1 MAPNADSQTLAETHS
16 TYAWNP
22 TSEYAARTRVMRF
35 ARDHGIDDYWELVR
49 RSVDEPEWFWDAV
62 VRWLGLE
69 FTEPYRPV
77 LDVSGGIEWPIWF
90 CGGRLNAAWNCVGRW
105 ARDTPDAL
113 AISAESEDGEL
124 RRLTYAE
131 LWREVCRLAN
141 GLSSLGIEAGD
152 RVALYLPMLAEAAV
166 ASHAC
171 ALIGAV
177 QVPLFSGLAANAIAA
192 RLIDGEVKAVIC
204 DDGGLRRGQVHN
216 LKETLDNAI
225 ADLQFVER
233 VIVKQR
239 FPDRQLGDRT
249 SRDISWE
256 ELVAD
261 QPTGREPE
269 AFDSEHPH
277 CLVYTSGT
285 TGRPKGIVHATAGLL
300 VKIAAEAAFQ
310 TDVNPGDH
318 LYWVTDLGWMIAT
331 GMLVGAGANGAA
343 AVACEGLATVP
354 PDRLWAQVQRHRVT
368 ILGISPTLVRILMSF
383 GEEPVRQHDLS
394 TLRIIA
400 SSGEPWNPGPYRWL
414 SAVVGERKR
423 PIINISGG
431 TEVGT
436 CFLSPSAAIPIK
448 ECSVGGP
455 SLGMAV
461 DVIDAAGNPVRGEIG
476 ELICRKPWPAMTR
489 GIWRDR
495 ERYLD
500 AYWRQ
505 NPGVW
510 THGDLALVDEDGYW
524 FLFGRSDDTLNVAG
538 KRVGPAEL
546 ESVLVEHP
554 AVVEAGVV
562 GIPDEL
568 KGEVAWAFCVPSPQ
582 ADPSEELAAELRAL
596 VGAQLGKSYEPQRV
610 IFVSALPKT
619 RSAKIV
625 RRSMR
630 ALVLGEDP
638 GDLSS
643 LEDPGVLE
651 SVKAAVR
658 NAQRTGKR
666 NELPDRLAH

>member
-1 MAPNADSQTLAETHS
+1 MTINTDTHPS
-16 TYAWNP
+16 AKEQYPYAWQP
-22 TSEYAARTRVMRF
+22 TPEYAAATRVMRF
-35 ARDHGIDDYWELVR
+35 ARDQGIDDYQKLVR
-49 RSVDEPEWFWDAV
+49 RSAEQPEWFWDAV
-62 VRWLGLE
+62 VRWLGIE
-69 FTEPYRPV
+69 FTPHYDRV
-77 LDVSGGIEWPIWF
+77 VDISGGIEWPTWF

-105 ARDTPDAL
+105 ARDTPEAL
-113 AISAESEDGEL
+113 ALSAESEDGEL

-131 LWREVCRLAN
+131 LWAEVCRLAN
-141 GLSSLGIEAGD
+141 GLSSLGIEPGD
-152 RVALYLPMLAEAAV
+152 RVALYLPMLAEAAI

-192 RLIDGEVKAVIC
+192 RLVDGEVKAVIC
-204 DDGGLRRGQVHN
+204 GDAGLRRGQVHN
-216 LKETLDNAI
+216 LKDTLDQAI
-225 ADLQFVER
+225 ADLPFVEK
-233 VIVKQR
+233 VVVYQR
-239 FPDRQLGDRT
+239 FPDEPHGERT
-249 SRDISWE
+249 SRDVAWA

-261 QPTGREPE
+261 QPSSREPE
-269 AFDSEHPH
+269 AFDAEHPY

-285 TGRPKGIVHATAGLL
+285 TGRPKGIVHATGGLL

-331 GMLVGAGANGAA
+331 GMLIGAGANGAA
-343 AVACEGLATVP
+343 AVACEGLAAVP
-354 PDRLWAQVQRHRVT
+354 PDRLWGQVERHGVT
-368 ILGISPTLVRILMSF
+368 ILGLSPTLARILLPH

-400 SSGEPWNPGPYRWL
+400 SSGEPWNPEPYRWL
-414 SAVVGERKR
+414 ANVVGEGTR

-461 DVIDAAGNPVRGEIG
+461 DVIDADGQSVRGEIG
-476 ELICRKPWPAMTR
+476 ELVCRAPWPAMTR
-489 GIWRDR
+489 GIWRDP
-495 ERYLD
+495 ERYLE
-500 AYWRQ
+500 AYWQQ
-505 NPGVW
+505 NPGMW
-510 THGDLALVDEDGYW
+510 THGDLAMVDEDGSW

-546 ESVLVEHP
+546 ESVLVDHP

-562 GIPDEL
+562 GIPDDL
-568 KGEVAWAFCVPSPQ
+568 KGEVAWAFCVLSATAH
-582 ADPSEELAAELRAL
+582 ADDELAAELRAH
-596 VGAQLGKSYEPQRV
+596 VGDQLGKSYVPQRV
-610 IFVSALPKT
+610 VFVSTLPKT

-643 LEDPGVLE
+643 LEDPTALE
-651 SVKAAVR
+651 SVRAAIQQVQG
-658 NAQRTGKR
+658 AV
-666 NELPDRLAH
+666 